1 MMKQEKTVSSAMAV
15 ALGKVLAW
23 LVFMIV
29 MYAIYWVAVPTL
41 IVILL
46 ALWGVIVPTELIT
59 QSLSILY
66 ILAFL
71 MKILFTS
78 KK

>member
-1 MMKQEKTVSSAMAV
+1 MKQEKTVSSAMAI
-15 ALGKVLAW
+15 ALGTVLGW

-29 MYAIYWVAVPTL
+29 MYSIYWVAVPTL
-41 IVILL
+41 IVTLL
-46 ALWGVIVPTELIT
+46 ALWGVVVSTELIV
-59 QSLSILY
+59 QSLSIIY

-71 MKILFTS
+71 MKMLFTS

>member
-1 MMKQEKTVSSAMAV
+1 MKQEKTVGSAMAV

-29 MYAIYWVAVPTL
+29 MYSIYWVAVPTL

-46 ALWGVIVPTELIT
+46 ALWGVIVPTEIIT

-71 MKILFTS
+71 MKMLFTS